1 MRSTTV
7 SLFQDLK
14 VLEEETICDESYHS
28 IFDRLLEARLMELD
42 KEYME
47 QMEKAYDKS
56 GMSRWCA

>member
-14 VLEEETICDESYHS
+14 VLEEETVCDESYHS